1 MIDSK
6 NYWQYSVY
14 TDVLARKRL
23 AIIVD
28 QIQAHAQRKQRT
40 SLKILDLGCG
50 IGGMT
55 FPLTHLGHIV
65 TGVDID
71 SKTIEVCNSKN
82 SSPNATYLVGDIE
95 TVDLQEQA
103 DVVIC
108 SEVLEHSSNP
118 DQLLRTIKKHL
129 APDAIAIITV
139 PNGYSFYEIVF
150 SRFLQRYFT
159 LEKGLALGAATFA
172 LGVALGV
179 ITIVL
184 LNRTVGV
191 SPNVDISVTRMST
204 ISIFIALLGMQ
215 LVFFS
220 FSLSLFDLNK
230 TLEHDSGT
238 EGHTS
243 PKGRQ

>member
-1 MIDSK
+1 MEFASEMVIKAAK
-6 NYWQYSVY
+6 NG
-14 TDVLARKRL
+14 
-23 AIIVD
+23 
-28 QIQAHAQRKQRT
+28 
-40 SLKILDLGCG
+40 LKISEMPIPYYPSRRDRIPHLHTFRDGWRHLRFMLVFCPKYLFLLPGLILFLGG
-50 IGGMT
+50 AGLSAALMLKPVVLFGVPLGLSAGMFAGALMFIGLQVALLGVLGAT
-55 FPLTHLGHIV
+55 F
-65 TGVDID
+65 
-71 SKTIEVCNSKN
+71 
-82 SSPNATYLVGDIE
+82 
-95 TVDLQEQA
+95 
-103 DVVIC
+103 
-108 SEVLEHSSNP
+108 HSSAGLWKP
-118 DQLLRTIKKHL
+118 DRL
-129 APDAIAIITV
+129 
-139 PNGYSFYEIVF
+139 N
-150 SRFLQRYFT
+150 RFLQRYFT

-184 LNRTVGV
+184 LRRTVGV